1 MSEPW
6 DQEKKS
12 TAKEQRHDH
21 APLHMPTNEVGGVLF
36 GALMVSVKETLIPI
50 KSFLSRVKTRKDT
63 VE

>member
-6 DQEKKS
+6 ERKNTEKK
-12 TAKEQRHDH
+12 RHDH
-21 APLHMPTNEVGGVLF
+21 APLHMRAIVVGGVLF